1 MSAQHPSMRRRAAR
15 HRGFTLIELM
25 IAMILGLIV
34 IAGVTSIF
42 LAGQQ
47 SYRTNNALGEVES
60 SSRIAFE
67 LMARDIR
74 EAGLAGCDT
83 SSGRVANVLSNSS
96 TAWWANWANA
106 VHGYGGANSNAVDGD
121 SDQTDPGVTTGTAT
135 GNRVAGTDSLQLI
148 GANSLPV
155 TIASDTEPAGTF
167 TLNEASD
174 SLQAGDI
181 AVICSPDH
189 AALFQLG
196 TYVAGSTTATHTN
209 GSGSPGNCSQGLGY
223 PSTCTTTGNVYT
235 FPPNSSI
242 TKLAAS
248 DWYIGYNGESG
259 SGKSL
264 YREALVNNAGAVTT
278 SAQEMVRNVTDMQV
292 TYLQGAGPSFVAASA
307 VTNWGDVKAARV
319 TFTVESNFGR
329 ASAKGDKP
337 IVRIYS
343 ATTTVRNRVN

>member
-1 MSAQHPSMRRRAAR
+1 MSAQQPSMQRRAAR
-15 HRGFTLIELM
+15 QRGFTLIELM

-121 SDQTDPGVTTGTAT
+121 TDQTDPGVTTGTGAKQ
-135 GNRVAGTDSLQLI
+135 RVAGTDSLQLI
-148 GANSLPV
+148 GANNLPV
-155 TIASDTEPAGTF
+155 TIASDVEPSGTF
-167 TLNEASD
+167 TLNQASD

-209 GSGSPGNCSQGLGY
+209 GSGTPGNCSQGLGY
-223 PSTCTTTGNVYT
+223 PTTCTATGNVYT
-235 FPPNSSI
+235 FPANSSI

-248 DWYIGYNGESG
+248 DWYIGYNDEG
-259 SGKSL
+259 GKSL
-264 YREALVNNAGAVTT
+264 YREALANNAGAVTT
-278 SAQEMVRNVTDMQV
+278 AAQEMVRNVTDMQI
-292 TYLQGAGPSFVAASA
+292 TYLQGSGPSFVAASA
-307 VTNWGDVKAARV
+307 VTNWGDVTAARV
-319 TFTVESNFGR
+319 TFTVESTFGR

-337 IVRIYS
+337 IVRTYS